1 MEGTRPRHRAAA
13 GNMVDLVDWTKKKEK
28 KEIDLA
34 FE

>member
-13 GNMVDLVDWTKKKEK
+13 GNMVDLVTGRKKKEK
-28 KEIDLA
+28 KEIDLP